1 MPFFAL
7 RFDLRNPALAG
18 TTMTERYQAALDMS
32 EWADRLGFVAI
43 TISEHHGVDD
53 GYLPSPLTMAAAIAA
68 RTRTARINLSAVVAP
83 FHDPLRLAE
92 DLAVVDL
99 ISGGRLDVI
108 LANGYVADEFA
119 MFGRRLSDRAA
130 ASNEVVA
137 TLRAAWTGEPF
148 TYRGRTVRVTPA
160 PHQPGGPSISLGGS
174 TEPAARRAARLECGF
189 STPSPPAW
197 DFYRDETIALGR
209 PDPGPH
215 PAVGDTSFFH
225 LAADVEKGW
234 LEVAPYAMHEA
245 TSYGKWMADAG
256 VGAAGGWEAPPADA
270 DELRARGQYRVLTP
284 DDLVAKLNAG
294 GPFAFALFHPLM
306 GGIPPELGWSSL
318 RLFEEEVLPRV
329 S

>member
-1 MPFFAL
+1 VIVPFFAL
-7 RFDLRNPALAG
+7 RFDLRNPAFAA
-18 TTMTERYQAALDMS
+18 TSMTDRYQAALDMS

-43 TISEHHGVDD
+43 TLSEHHGVDD

-68 RTRTARINLSAVVAP
+68 RTRTARISLAAVVAP

-99 ISGGRLDVI
+99 VSGGRLDVV

-119 MFGRRLSDRAA
+119 MFGRRLSERPA
-130 ASNEVVA
+130 ASEEMVA

-148 TYRGRTVRVTPA
+148 SYRGRTVHVTPT
-160 PHQPGGPSISLGGS
+160 PHQPGGPSISLGGTS
-174 TEPAARRAARLECGF
+174 E
-189 STPSPPAW
+189 PAW
-197 DFYRDETIALGR
+197 DLYRDEVVVQGR

-215 PAVGDTSFFH
+215 PGGDTSFFH
-225 LAADVEKGW
+225 LATDVEKGW
-234 LEVAPYAMHEA
+234 AEVAPFALHEA
-245 TSYGKWMADAG
+245 TSYGRWMAEAG
-256 VGAAGGWEAPPADA
+256 VGSAGGWPAPPADA

-284 DDLVAKLNAG
+284 DDLVAELKAG

-306 GGIPPELGWSSL
+306 GGIPPDLGWSSL

-329 S
+329 Q